1 MNPKR
6 TIFTAFILLFSIYSF
21 GQKLVEV
28 WRTGPNMKTP
38 ESVLYDHDLG
48 VIFVANIN
56 ENPAEKDGNGFI
68 SQLNTDGTVKNMEW
82 VKGLSAPKGMAIYD
96 GKLYVSDIDELVEI
110 DIATA
115 KISKRYPAP
124 GAIFLNDVAASDK
137 GLIFVSDSR
146 TSKIHVLDGADFSVW
161 KEGENLK
168 GINGLYTENGKLYIG
183 SEKILEADIKSKS
196 IKEVQSDCQGI
207 DGLEKDN
214 DGNFVFSNWAGRIF
228 YLEDGKMTKMW
239 DSTEKK
245 INTADLDFA
254 KELDLLLVPTFF
266 DNQVVAYRI
275 EK

>member
-1 MNPKR
+1 MNPKK
-6 TIFTAFILLFSIYSF
+6 TLIAVFILFFSIYSY

-28 WRTGPNMKTP
+28 WRTGPTMKTP
-38 ESVLYDHDLG
+38 ESVYYDAELD

-68 SQLNTDGTVKNMEW
+68 TQLNTDGSVKEMKW
-82 VKGLSAPKGMAIYD
+82 ATGLSAPKGMAVYD

-110 DIATA
+110 KLSDGKIAN
-115 KISKRYPAP
+115 RYPAP
-124 GAIFLNDVAASDK
+124 GSIFLNDVAACSN
-137 GLIFVSDSR
+137 GTIFVTDSR
-146 TSKIHVLDGADFSVW
+146 TNKVHALADGKFEVW
-161 KEGENLK
+161 KESDQFE

-183 SEKILEADIKSKS
+183 SDKIHVADVKT
-196 IKEVQSDCQGI
+196 KEMTEMQSGCQGI

-228 YLEDGKMTKMW
+228 YLEDGEMTKLW
-239 DSTEKK
+239 DSTEEK
-245 INTADLDFA
+245 INTADVFFA

>member
-6 TIFTAFILLFSIYSF
+6 TIIAVFILFFSIYSY
-21 GQKLVEV
+21 GQELVEV

-38 ESVLYDHDLG
+38 ESVLYDHGLG

-68 SQLNTDGTVKNMEW
+68 SQLNSDGTVKNMEW
-82 VKGLSAPKGMAIYD
+82 VTGLSAPKGMAIYD

-110 DIATA
+110 DIANA
-115 KISKRYPAP
+115 KISKRYPGP
-124 GAIFLNDVAASDK
+124 GAVFLNDVAASPS
-137 GLIFVSDSR
+137 GMIFVSDSR
-146 TSKIHVLDGADFSVW
+146 GNKMYVLESGKFTVW
-161 KEGENLK
+161 KEGDDLK
-168 GINGLYTENGKLYIG
+168 GINGLYTENDKLYIG
-183 SEKILEADIKSKS
+183 SDKILEAGINSKS
-196 IKEVQSDCQGI
+196 TKEIQSDCQGI

-228 YLEDGKMTKMW
+228 YLEEGKMTKMW

-245 INTADLDFA
+245 INTADLYFA

-266 DNQVVAYRI
+266 DNQVVAYQIKR
-275 EK
+275 